1 MAKYPGSETWYLYR
15 GAPPEFKGIESLPE
29 DERNTIALA
38 AAKTLAFRDYPE
50 GMTPAQWADYLEK
63 KWHNWIPE
71 ETGIKKWSAELL
83 HSLSE
88 TRLLTTPEVFPYL
101 IEGLRHPSGSVYSP
115 CWQALSLLTQ
125 HRSGWRTFH
134 EAYGTNALAMRQ
146 QCLTWWQEW
155 WAENKNKSPIFDRAI
170 EERTRHA
177 FWRVTKELEK
187 LKTEFPEL
195 AFYQAPRFYQAP
207 EERKGSAWTFSVD
220 DFQDIGAFAGKLTTR
235 ADAVSA
241 FLYRKLSAK
250 TRQALEKYQGARSDT
265 GPLQEALAHDLN
277 LITKGELIYNAHRFA
292 RVTTLSETKELLAR
306 RPQGEDLI
314 RLNRLLLEEA
324 YPREISRDRSYVR
337 FDYGNP
343 LFTLFYVTGNVC
355 ALEPGARPA
364 SLPRQSPDHSRA

>member
-1 MAKYPGSETWYLYR
+1 MRSSCFQPSSSPPVGGAGRGNGLYEILINFKPTALVLAVALLCGCAVATAGTNDVQAVLRWIEHKELPVQPPPGSPSSFRFTTTGVMAKYPGSETWYLYR

-220 DFQDIGAFAGKLTTR
+220 DFQDIGAFAGKLTT
-235 ADAVSA
+235 
-241 FLYRKLSAK
+241 LSG
-250 TRQALEKYQGARSDT
+250 RGFRL
-265 GPLQEALAHDLN
+265 PLPEVVCKN
-277 LITKGELIYNAHRFA
+277 PSSFG
-292 RVTTLSETKELLAR
+292 
-306 RPQGEDLI
+306 
-314 RLNRLLLEEA
+314 
-324 YPREISRDRSYVR
+324 EISRCP
-337 FDYGNP
+337 FGYGTP
-343 LFTLFYVTGNVC
+343 AGGS
-355 ALEPGARPA
+355 GA
-364 SLPRQSPDHSRA
+364 